1 MKKSSV
7 SERLVIGVTGS
18 FGTGKSTVANFFAG
32 LGARCI
38 DADEIVHRL
47 LSSRGRIYKKIIAQF
62 GRGVLAIDGSID
74 REKLGK
80 MVFANQLLLNKLNA
94 LIHPEVIRIIRK
106 RIDAV
111 KAGVLVL
118 DAPLLIEAGLR
129 PLVDVLVVVSLP
141 RWLQI
146 KRLQRKTNLSRSD
159 IIKRIQAQLPLKNK
173 ISLAGYVIDNSET
186 RQKTKM
192 QVVRI
197 WKELTNK

>member
-173 ISLAGYVIDNSET
+173 ISLAGYVIDNSGT

>member
-7 SERLVIGVTGS
+7 SERLVIGVTGG

-159 IIKRIQAQLPLKNK
+159 IIKRMQAQLPLKNK
-173 ISLAGYVIDNSET
+173 ISLAGYVIDNSGT